1 MEDNARLGALSIS
14 SSDSRAT
21 NITAGLNR
29 SNLLGNLRDR
39 PSKGFPD
46 VRCGL
51 KDWGVHIPSHGSEDR
66 QELGRGLKRYV
77 WGRIQLQLDVQV
89 DEMINRSTEE
99 FCSEY

>member
-1 MEDNARLGALSIS
+1 VEDNARLGALFG
-14 SSDSRAT
+14 SDSRAT

-29 SNLLGNLRDR
+29 SNLLGKLRDR

-51 KDWGVHIPSHGSEDR
+51 KDWGVYIPSHGAEDR

-77 WGRIQLQLDVQV
+77 WGRIQLQLDVV
-89 DEMINRSTEE
+89 DEMISRSTEE
-99 FCSEY
+99 FCSDY

>member
-1 MEDNARLGALSIS
+1 MEDNARLGALFG
-14 SSDSRAT
+14 SDSRAT

-77 WGRIQLQLDVQV
+77 WGRIQLQLDVV
-89 DEMINRSTEE
+89 DEMISRSTEE
-99 FCSEY
+99 FCSDY

>member
-1 MEDNARLGALSIS
+1 MEDNARLGALFG
-14 SSDSRAT
+14 SDSRAT

-29 SNLLGNLRDR
+29 SNLLGKLRDR

-51 KDWGVHIPSHGSEDR
+51 KDWGVYIPSHGAEDR

-77 WGRIQLQLDVQV
+77 WGRIQLQLDVV
-89 DEMINRSTEE
+89 DEMISRSTEE
-99 FCSEY
+99 FCSDY